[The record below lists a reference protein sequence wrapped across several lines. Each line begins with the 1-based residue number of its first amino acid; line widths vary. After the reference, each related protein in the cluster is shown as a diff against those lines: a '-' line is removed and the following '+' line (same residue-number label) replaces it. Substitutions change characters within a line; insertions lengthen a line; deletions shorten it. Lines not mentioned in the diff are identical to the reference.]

1 MAETAA
7 VVFTGSSLK
16 VKLPMTQPT
25 GKIRI
30 KRRSFF
36 SEYGMPVASRSEC
49 LDLKCYIEWQIG
61 YDLLATSANS
71 KNTSLPR
78 DVMSECIV
86 ASSGA
91 PLTVASRVSMNPC
104 LLVEYIETA
113 KL

>member
-36 SEYGMPVASRSEC
+36 LNMECPLHHVRSAW
-49 LDLKCYIEWQIG
+49 I
-61 YDLLATSANS
+61 
-71 KNTSLPR
+71 
-78 DVMSECIV
+78 
-86 ASSGA
+86 
-91 PLTVASRVSMNPC
+91 
-104 LLVEYIETA
+104 
-113 KL
+113 

>member
-71 KNTSLPR
+71 KKISQ
-78 DVMSECIV
+78 
-86 ASSGA
+86 
-91 PLTVASRVSMNPC
+91 
-104 LLVEYIETA
+104 
-113 KL
+113 

>member
-71 KNTSLPR
+71 KTLACLTSSFPITSKKRNLH
-78 DVMSECIV
+78 
-86 ASSGA
+86 
-91 PLTVASRVSMNPC
+91 MN
-104 LLVEYIETA
+104 YR
-113 KL
+113 K